1 MKNILIIL
9 LMSVFVLGACKD
21 SFFDINSNPNRP
33 TEHDITPDLL
43 MTSVIANSVKRM
55 TTQYSFAAFWT
66 GYWARG
72 SSFGPSMPLE
82 NYDITSSF
90 ETGHWSGVTPDQG
103 WYDILMDNYVME
115 TKAQASGEDFY
126 VGVAKVIKAIG
137 FMYLVD
143 MYNNVPYSEA
153 FQPAT
158 TLAPKYDKG
167 QDIYKSLLA
176 ELDVARE
183 IFGSA
188 DLVVPE
194 KAMSADVVF
203 GGDVSKWSKLV
214 NTQTLKLLI
223 HQSEVVTNPTDEI
236 AKITADGNG
245 FLGKNET
252 AWTDPGYS
260 NDQYKM
266 NPMYVYYVR
275 DHNGTLMDGFN
286 RASNY
291 LLDKY
296 RDNAD
301 IRYQYIFLEA
311 TDNASGWDGN
321 DLGANPEPGKNS
333 TNESIV
339 IGKGLVNSPSD
350 PAWLFTSVE
359 SLFLQAEAAQ
369 RGWISEDAQALY
381 ESAVEES
388 FSFLGVVDAQ
398 NEATT
403 YLSTSIASWSSASD
417 KIELIINQKY
427 LALPGINNFEAWVDY
442 RRLGFP
448 SDVPLSVAT
457 STGSRKIPR
466 RMQYPANEFS
476 YNAAN
481 VAAEGNIN
489 PQTNKIWWDVN

>member
-1 MKNILIIL
+1 RR
-9 LMSVFVLGACKD
+9 VLFR
-21 SFFDINSNPNRP
+21 S
-33 TEHDITPDLL
+33 
-43 MTSVIANSVKRM
+43 
-55 TTQYSFAAFWT
+55 
-66 GYWARG
+66 
-72 SSFGPSMPLE
+72 
-82 NYDITSSF
+82 
-90 ETGHWSGVTPDQG
+90 
-103 WYDILMDNYVME
+103 
-115 TKAQASGEDFY
+115 
-126 VGVAKVIKAIG
+126 
-137 FMYLVD
+137 
-143 MYNNVPYSEA
+143 
-153 FQPAT
+153 
-158 TLAPKYDKG
+158 
-167 QDIYKSLLA
+167 
-176 ELDVARE
+176 
-183 IFGSA
+183 
-188 DLVVPE
+188 
-194 KAMSADVVF
+194 
-203 GGDVSKWSKLV
+203 
-214 NTQTLKLLI
+214 
-223 HQSEVVTNPTDEI
+223 

-321 DLGANPEPGKNS
+321 DLGANPESGKNS

-489 PQTNKIWWDVN
+489 QQTNKIWWDVN